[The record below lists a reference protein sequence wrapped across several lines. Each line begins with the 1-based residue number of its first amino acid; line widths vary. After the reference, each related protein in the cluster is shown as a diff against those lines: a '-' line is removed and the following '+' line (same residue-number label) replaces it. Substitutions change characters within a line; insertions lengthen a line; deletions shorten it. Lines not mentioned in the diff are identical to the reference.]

1 MAAINKIVFFGFNDI
16 TAGAAAHAK
25 AAGFEVL
32 VVSNIA
38 QAKRITDGGQ
48 SFEECVTAAN
58 AKSIVTDDITLS
70 EVITALGDMQNGVGI
85 SVGAPWI
92 FKKDYIER
100 VLKGNIL
107 NLHGT
112 KLPKD
117 RGGTIY
123 SWLIFMG
130 HRTGM
135 CLLHQLTDKIDRG
148 VIIDYEEFIWSTAN
162 RKPADYMKQYAI
174 ENTAFLAAFFNKIK
188 AEGLEI
194 NDSIIP
200 EYLSSYWPRLDARI
214 NGWINWDW
222 TAAELERFICA
233 FDNPYAG
240 ARTRWN
246 DKVVVLKDAYSQ
258 STDGYTHPFQRGIV
272 HRKNKNWITI
282 AVNGGELIVCSVADI
297 DGNDIKGQIKVGDIF
312 YTTSNDLV
320 QTRTRVP
327 KK

>member
-1 MAAINKIVFFGFNDI
+1 MAAISKVIFFGFNDI
-16 TAGAAAHAK
+16 TAGAAAL
-25 AAGFEVL
+25 AAEVGFETL
-32 VVSNIA
+32 IVSNTS
-38 QAKRITDGGQ
+38 QANRVTENGQ
-48 SFEECVTAAN
+48 SFNDAVLAAK
-58 AKSIVTDDITLS
+58 AESIISDDITTP
-70 EVITALGDMQNGVGI
+70 EVVKALGDMNSSVAI

-92 FKKDYIER
+92 FTKEYIKD

-148 VIIDYEEFIWSTAN
+148 VIVGYEEFIWSTAN
-162 RKPADYMKQYAI
+162 RKPADYMKQYAT
-174 ENTAFLAAFFNKIK
+174 ENVAFLGTFFNKIK

-194 NDSIIP
+194 NDAIIP

-214 NGWINWDW
+214 NGWVNWDW
-222 TAAELERFICA
+222 SAQEIERFVCA
-233 FDNPYAG
+233 FDDPYAG

-246 DKVVVLKDAYSQ
+246 DKVIILKEAYSQ
-258 STDGYTHPFQRGIV
+258 ATDGYTHPFQRGIV

-282 AVNGGELIVCSVADI
+282 SANGGELIVCSVTDI
-297 DGNDIKGQIKVGDIF
+297 EGNDIKGQIKVGDIL
-312 YTTSNDLV
+312 YTTNEDLV